1 MSAVIH
7 MHEHRMT
14 KRLGMSIAVCL
25 VCKTY
30 GLSTIQAQAVMRKAR
45 SDFDRGK
52 SPAMTIADAR
62 ANARA
67 EAKKRPEIA

>member
-7 MHEHRMT
+7 LPEHRLA
-14 KRLGMSIAVCL
+14 KRLGTSIGVYLA
-25 VCKTY
+25 CKAY
-30 GLSTIQAQAVMRKAR
+30 GLSPIQCAAVMRRAR
-45 SDFDRGK
+45 KDFDGGK

-67 EAKKRPEIA
+67 EAKKPRIA